1 MCWLACLELPG
12 ELQSRGGNGQSPC
25 SGQVLYLH
33 GQKCINLISGIIDDC
48 SCSFVLW
55 LQCLDQSNR
64 TGWLYLSTAFNW
76 LYFFRFLAQQVLI
89 KCLDDAANAVKT
101 SDNKMKQKEL
111 TRRMGELD
119 HQLNAKHTLIPLSAS
134 LLAKGVDGR
143 WRLTYIYS

>member
-1 MCWLACLELPG
+1 MTLEP
-12 ELQSRGGNGQSPC
+12 
-25 SGQVLYLH
+25 
-33 GQKCINLISGIIDDC
+33 NLIKVFKTQYQVSSTIAAAP
-48 SCSFVLW
+48 SCSNCCFW
-55 LQCLDQSNR
+55 IR
-64 TGWLYLSTAFNW
+64 TTKQVGFRLPLSTRYNCIFVH
-76 LYFFRFLAQQVLI
+76 RFLAQQVLI

-143 WRLTYIYS
+143 